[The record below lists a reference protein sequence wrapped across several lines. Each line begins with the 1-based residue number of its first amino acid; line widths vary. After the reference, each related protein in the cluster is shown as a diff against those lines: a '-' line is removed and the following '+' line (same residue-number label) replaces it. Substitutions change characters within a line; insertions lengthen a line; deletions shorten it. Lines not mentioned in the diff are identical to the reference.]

1 MGLILSQH
9 VFGEL
14 SVFLQRLQ
22 VIIMYRVIKSFKYSY
37 NGYEVTSF
45 EPDEYSTLDPEVL
58 EYGRSIGA
66 IEDSGSIATYPAS
79 DHDME
84 SSTVKDQG
92 LNIRQ
97 PAESKKRGKKQ

>member
-1 MGLILSQH
+1 
-9 VFGEL
+9 
-14 SVFLQRLQ
+14 
-22 VIIMYRVIKSFKYSY
+22 MYRVIKSFKYSY

-66 IEDSGSIATYPAS
+66 IEDSGSIETYQAS
-79 DHDME
+79 DYDLH
-84 SSTVKDQG
+84 SNTVKDQG

-97 PAESKKRGKKQ
+97 PAESKKKGKRQ

>member
-1 MGLILSQH
+1 
-9 VFGEL
+9 
-14 SVFLQRLQ
+14 
-22 VIIMYRVIKSFKYSY
+22 MYRVIKSFKYSY

-66 IEDSGSIATYPAS
+66 IEDSGSIETYQAS
-79 DHDME
+79 DYDLQ
-84 SSTVKDQG
+84 SNTVKDQG

-97 PAESKKRGKKQ
+97 PAESKKKGKR

>member
-1 MGLILSQH
+1 
-9 VFGEL
+9 
-14 SVFLQRLQ
+14 
-22 VIIMYRVIKSFKYSY
+22 MYRVIKSFKYSY

-45 EPDEYSTLDPEVL
+45 EPDEYPTLDPEVL

-66 IEDSGSIATYPAS
+66 IEDSESMETFPVS
-79 DHDME
+79 DHGLQ

-97 PAESKKRGKKQ
+97 PAESKKKGKKQ